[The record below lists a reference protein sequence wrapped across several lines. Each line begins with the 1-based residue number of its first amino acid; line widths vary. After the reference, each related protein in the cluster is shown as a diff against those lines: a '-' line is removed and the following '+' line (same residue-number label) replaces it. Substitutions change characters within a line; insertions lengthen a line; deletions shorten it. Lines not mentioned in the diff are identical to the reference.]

1 MHPPQT
7 TLGMLNQNIDKRKN
21 VPNSNLEGWLGMK
34 MVLREM
40 RQGLALASSEE
51 RGLALTET

>member
-34 MVLREM
+34 MVFREM